1 MSGRTILIVGAG
13 LTGCTVAHR
22 LACRGLRPVVY
33 ERAALPGGLIRSGH
47 LGGVLCEPHGSH
59 IFHTDDEEV
68 WRLANA
74 MTPFNDYRH
83 RVAIMVEGRLLNWPI
98 LVSDLDRQSRGE
110 EIRAQL
116 HARRDVTPQARAAAD
131 NFEQWCLA
139 LMGPILYERY
149 VRPYTI
155 KQWGR
160 APRELRAEWAPRRV
174 GVRWDDDPY
183 LFHDRYQGWPAGAGG
198 YTDLIDGLLA
208 DRAITVRV
216 ATEATL
222 QTLGAV
228 MAREGADTA
237 VLTCPLDAFCGDR
250 LGPLQ
255 WRGIVVRSVHVPHV
269 ELAQET
275 MVVNYPALEYP
286 FIRVH
291 ETKHAS
297 GQRCAGTVLG
307 FEFTGASAR
316 CYPVELPQTRR
327 LNDAYMAL
335 LRDRIGAARV
345 WFAGRLATY
354 RYLDMDE
361 CMRQALDC
369 ADAIAATQEARGST
383 ARP

>member
-1 MSGRTILIVGAG
+1 
-13 LTGCTVAHR
+13 VA
-22 LACRGLRPVVY
+22 V
-33 ERAALPGGLIRSGH
+33 RS
-47 LGGVLCEPHGSH
+47 
-59 IFHTDDEEV
+59 
-68 WRLANA
+68 
-74 MTPFNDYRH
+74 
-83 RVAIMVEGRLLNWPI
+83 
-98 LVSDLDRQSRGE
+98 
-110 EIRAQL
+110 
-116 HARRDVTPQARAAAD
+116 
-131 NFEQWCLA
+131 
-139 LMGPILYERY
+139 
-149 VRPYTI
+149 
-155 KQWGR
+155 
-160 APRELRAEWAPRRV
+160 
-174 GVRWDDDPY
+174 DDDPF
-183 LFHDRYQGWPAGAGG
+183 LFRDRYQGWPAGAGG

-216 ATEATL
+216 ATEVTL
-222 QTLGAV
+222 RTLRAV

-237 VLTCPLDAFCGDR
+237 VLTCPLDAFCGGC

-255 WRGIVVRSVHVPHV
+255 WRGIVVRSVHLPHV

-307 FEFTGASAR
+307 FEFTGARTR
-316 CYPVELPQTRR
+316 CYPIELPDTRR

-345 WFAGRLATY
+345 GFAGRLATY

-369 ADAIAATQEARGST
+369 ADAIVATQEARGST
-383 ARP
+383 SRR